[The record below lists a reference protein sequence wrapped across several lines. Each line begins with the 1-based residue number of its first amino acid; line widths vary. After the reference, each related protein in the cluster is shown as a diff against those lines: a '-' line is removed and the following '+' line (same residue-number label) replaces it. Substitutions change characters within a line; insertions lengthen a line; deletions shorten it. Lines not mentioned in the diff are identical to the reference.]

1 MLIAPG
7 GAFRPAEAELMG
19 AEVHRAP
26 HASTRTE
33 FDAACPVC
41 VYVQRTIGL

>member
-19 AEVHRAP
+19 AEVDRTP
-26 HASTRTE
+26 HASTCTE
-33 FDAACPVC
+33 FDAEHPAC

>member
-19 AEVHRAP
+19 AEVHRTP
-26 HASTRTE
+26 HASSCTE
-33 FDAACPVC
+33 LDAASPAG